1 MMKTVVITG
10 SSGLIGTS
18 LCKEFITQ
26 GYQVLGMDQKP
37 NNEYKDE
44 ANYKYLEC
52 DLSSSQELKD
62 ISQQIP
68 EVHVLINNAARTDL
82 TFKKF
87 YDVTLEDWNAGIAV
101 NLTSYFYLSQLL
113 MPKLRSVKG
122 SIINVSSTRH
132 LQSEENTEIY
142 SASKGA
148 IASLTHAMAVTQRHF
163 VRVNSISPGWIADP
177 SETLKDS
184 DHEQHLSGRV
194 GRPEDIAKLA
204 LYLSS
209 KDADFITGQ
218 DFIVD
223 GGMTKKMIYL

>member
-18 LCKEFITQ
+18 LCKEFSSQ
-26 GYQVLGMDQKP
+26 GYQVLGIDQKP
-37 NNEYKDE
+37 NKDLKE
-44 ANYKYLEC
+44 DANYKFLKC
-52 DLSSSQELKD
+52 DLSSSQELQE
-62 ISQQIP
+62 ISKKIL

-87 YDVTLEDWNAGIAV
+87 SDVSLEEWNAGLTV

-122 SIINVSSTRH
+122 SIINMSSTRH

-163 VRVNSISPGWIADP
+163 VRVNSISPGWVAPP
-177 SETLKDS
+177 SEDLKNK

-204 LYLSS
+204 LFLSS
-209 KDADFITGQ
+209 EDAGFITGQ
-218 DFIVD
+218 DFIID